1 MKPLKTSISITIDE
15 DLLERVKIE
24 AEKDDRSV
32 SQFINIIL
40 KNYKKLF
47 LQQCFMWRETVHEGK
62 APQ

>member
-1 MKPLKTSISITIDE
+1 MKPLETSISITIDE

-40 KNYKKLF
+40 KNYIKNLD
-47 LQQCFMWRETVHEGK
+47 EE
-62 APQ
+62 

>member
-24 AEKDDRSV
+24 AEKDNRSV

-40 KNYKKLF
+40 KNYIKNLD
-47 LQQCFMWRETVHEGK
+47 EE
-62 APQ
+62 

>member
-24 AEKDDRSV
+24 AEKDDSSV

-40 KNYKKLF
+40 KNYIKNLD
-47 LQQCFMWRETVHEGK
+47 EE
-62 APQ
+62 

>member
-40 KNYKKLF
+40 KNYIKNLD
-47 LQQCFMWRETVHEGK
+47 EE
-62 APQ
+62 

>member
-1 MKPLKTSISITIDE
+1 MFMKPLKTSISITIDE

-40 KNYKKLF
+40 KNYIKNLD
-47 LQQCFMWRETVHEGK
+47 EE
-62 APQ
+62 